1 MKQKLQI
8 LTKIAFVFLAFLGLA
23 KGADAQC
30 VAGEVEVF
38 LDVTTDTWG
47 YELYWELAPTG
58 SACGTAAIF
67 AGGNTAVGC
76 AGGGGQVAAGTD
88 PGAYPNSATTTE
100 PQTATGF
107 CLTIGNDYDIIMID
121 DWGDGGNTITSVAQ
135 SVNAVPTSGTETF
148 TFTAVAPPVGPDA
161 VMTTS
166 APEYTIYPLVQVGNI
181 VSDGN
186 IENIGVADA
195 TGVTMTV
202 NVYELTGQTVV
213 YTATSASG
221 TVTIGANN
229 NFTVPGFTPTT
240 VENYFVE
247 YIASI
252 TETDDNMVNDTTG
265 YIIQV
270 SDSTFARDDANING
284 VSGGLGIGAGAA
296 ANGKLG
302 QMFALTVSDTL
313 TSVDVF
319 LRNTNSLL
327 YGQPLVIELYDVV
340 AGFPNTLLASSTSIT
355 LDSTE
360 NTLWNVDFS
369 DYYMVAGEYA
379 VVKSGSNNI
388 DFNGFGTQELISA
401 TNLKMI
407 ANYQYTDVNSESD
420 SLRPTIDYGKA
431 RFYKVS
437 DNTDAVFGEVVVGEQ
452 EVAIDCFFI
461 KSGSWISHHVS
472 EGEVVNDSGIWEY
485 VIVGPDSS
493 FYVEKIRSDYE
504 VYDEENMGTFIFSSL
519 FSVES
524 SIDFEMTE
532 ISPLEYDLSIMF
544 SELPDIVA
552 TVAIN
557 N

>member
-181 VSDGN
+181 VSNGN

-379 VVKSGSNNI
+379 VVVNETDSNITIGTTTAVFTTGAGFVSWAGNNGGAWSNNEDFNFNVSYVLRPNFGVVDIVTGITEIEASAWEVYPNPATDNIIINDIISGSTIEIFNNLGQVVYTEI
-388 DFNGFGTQELISA
+388 TRSTKANINVADFTNGI
-401 TNLKMI
+401 
-407 ANYQYTDVNSESD
+407 YT
-420 SLRPTIDYGKA
+420 I
-431 RFYKVS
+431 KVTGS
-437 DNTDAVFGEVVVGEQ
+437 DNVLS
-452 EVAIDCFFI
+452 
-461 KSGSWISHHVS
+461 KSFV
-472 EGEVVNDSGIWEY
+472 
-485 VIVGPDSS
+485 
-493 FYVEKIRSDYE
+493 KQ
-504 VYDEENMGTFIFSSL
+504 
-519 FSVES
+519 
-524 SIDFEMTE
+524 
-532 ISPLEYDLSIMF
+532 
-544 SELPDIVA
+544 
-552 TVAIN
+552 
-557 N
+557 